1 MSMMGQ
7 MYRVSPSRLKQL
19 LADPAQIEAE
29 LYPDDYPANVEAHG
43 EDVEKT
49 WNAIEFILDRLAE
62 NETIP
67 WIGPLTEGTETGC
80 VLHYGP
86 VWCRTSEEVAELAN
100 VLINI
105 SRDDFREGFMPEL
118 MSEHN
123 VYPDIWDEEDKDGLF
138 DYVWQ
143 HYEHMVQFYRAA
155 ADAGDA
161 MLLHI
166 A

>member
-1 MSMMGQ
+1 M
-7 MYRVSPSRLKQL
+7 
-19 LADPAQIEAE
+19 
-29 LYPDDYPANVEAHG
+29 
-43 EDVEKT
+43 
-49 WNAIEFILDRLAE
+49 AIEFILDRLAE

-100 VLINI
+100 VLTKID
-105 SRDDFREGFMPEL
+105 RHEFRQGFMPEV
-118 MSEHN
+118 MCEYN
-123 VYPDIWDEEDKDGLF
+123 VYPAIWDEEDKDALF
-138 DYVWQ
+138 DYVW
-143 HYEHMVQFYRAA
+143 EHCERMVRFYRAA

-166 A
+166 G